1 MKNLYIEDCLKT
13 LERGLEYDYVVAS
26 PPDFDELKKD
36 TKDSSWTYS
45 DFLTSFAKLLNPK
58 GNFVSICISDR
69 KSNGQVISKHSMV
82 IDVFKSL
89 GYILHTHK
97 IWVKST
103 GTDMF
108 RMNYQHLLTFSRN
121 KQGRKL
127 TSDFRPDVFIINQ
140 SKWNSYSYGMP
151 VRIIELLVSNYT
163 DKGNVV
169 YDPFMGSGTT
179 AEACINTKRK
189 WIGSEI
195 DKEYCEIIE
204 DRISYIDES
213 VEKLIDAELVKLGI
227 SIPKKI

>member
-1 MKNLYIEDCLKT
+1 
-13 LERGLEYDYVVAS
+13 
-26 PPDFDELKKD
+26 
-36 TKDSSWTYS
+36 
-45 DFLTSFAKLLNPK
+45 
-58 GNFVSICISDR
+58 
-69 KSNGQVISKHSMV
+69 MV

-89 GYILHTHK
+89 GWILHTHK

-127 TSDFRPDVFIINQ
+127 TSDFRPDVFVVNQ

-169 YDPFMGSGTT
+169 YDPFMGSGSTLR
-179 AEACINTKRK
+179 ACKDLNRK
-189 WIGSEI
+189 SIGVEV
-195 DKEYCEIIE
+195 DEKYCEIAARRLAQE
-204 DRISYIDES
+204 
-213 VEKLIDAELVKLGI
+213 VLAL
-227 SIPKKI
+227 

>member
-1 MKNLYIEDCLKT
+1 MKNLYIENCLET
-13 LERGLEYDYVVAS
+13 LKRNLEYDYVVAS
-26 PPDFDELKKD
+26 PPDFNELKKD
-36 TKDSSWTYS
+36 TEDSSWTYS
-45 DFLTSFAKLLNPK
+45 DFLKTFAELLNPK

-69 KSNGQVISKHSMV
+69 KSNGQVISKSSMV
-82 IDVFKSL
+82 IEVFKSL

-127 TSDFRPDVFIINQ
+127 TSDFRPDVFVVNQ

-163 DKGNVV
+163 DKGNIV

-179 AEACINTKRK
+179 AEACVNTNRE

-195 DKEYCEIIE
+195 DVECSQMTI
-204 DRISYIDES
+204 DRINSLDNRYFTNRN
-213 VEKLIDAELVKLGI
+213 
-227 SIPKKI
+227 